1 MSNYLV
7 VNTST
12 VPHITR
18 RLSRED
24 LQRAEVVVRLDDWYV
39 VKNRYG
45 PQGLPVTIHL
55 HPESPLAEDP
65 PQGTTNP
72 VRPGAPWAF

>member
-39 VKNRYG
+39 IKNRYG
-45 PQGLPVTIHL
+45 PQGLSVTIL